1 MKLNYLTD
9 VLTVGALILSLPLIR
24 AQQQDS
30 DLSNPTALAFD
41 SSGNLFVA
49 SYPNTTIKFSA
60 DGTKSTFA
68 AGVLGSSGSPFDN
81 AGNLFVLNGDFHSIV
96 KFTALIRRVEG
107 MSGCGKAA

>member
-9 VLTVGALILSLPLIR
+9 VLTVGALILSLPPIR

-49 SYPNTTIKFSA
+49 SYPN
-60 DGTKSTFA
+60 
-68 AGVLGSSGSPFDN
+68 
-81 AGNLFVLNGDFHSIV
+81 
-96 KFTALIRRVEG
+96 
-107 MSGCGKAA
+107 